1 MKHGL
6 TKVHEI
12 PHPHLNPLPEGEEI
26 PSPSRGGT
34 GWGWDEVA
42 IPVLLC
48 SLLLLSS
55 CGYHMAGTGGHL
67 SAGVKSIF
75 IPVFENKTM
84 EPIIEEELTTA
95 VIREF
100 LKDGRI
106 EVAESSRADMVLK
119 GSVVS
124 YKETPVSFDAAQ
136 NVLEYRVTVATH
148 LTLLNTNKLWEHDVT
163 STAEYTVS
171 SDVMTTRI
179 KKLSALREIARNL
192 SEEVADRVLL
202 GW

>member
-6 TKVHEI
+6 T
-12 PHPHLNPLPEGEEI
+12 
-26 PSPSRGGT
+26 
-34 GWGWDEVA
+34 
-42 IPVLLC
+42 VLLF
-48 SLLLLSS
+48 SLLILQA
-55 CGYHMAGTGGHL
+55 CGYHMAGTGSHL
-67 SAGVKSIF
+67 TAGVKSIF

-106 EVAESSRADMVLK
+106 EVAESTRADTVLK

-124 YKETPVSFDAAQ
+124 YKETPVSFDAEQ
-136 NVLEYRVTVATH
+136 NVLEYRITVTTH
-148 LTLLNTNKLWEHDVT
+148 LILLNTNKLWEHDVT

-192 SEEVADRVLL
+192 SEEVTDRILL

>member
-6 TKVHEI
+6 T
-12 PHPHLNPLPEGEEI
+12 
-26 PSPSRGGT
+26 
-34 GWGWDEVA
+34 
-42 IPVLLC
+42 VLLF
-48 SLLLLSS
+48 SLLILQA
-55 CGYHMAGTGGHL
+55 CGYHMAGTGSHL
-67 SAGVKSIF
+67 TAGMKSIF

-106 EVAESSRADMVLK
+106 EVADSSRADMVLK

-136 NVLEYRVTVATH
+136 NVLEYRVTVTTH
-148 LTLLNTNKLWEHDVT
+148 LILLNTNTLWEHDVT

>member
-6 TKVHEI
+6 T
-12 PHPHLNPLPEGEEI
+12 
-26 PSPSRGGT
+26 
-34 GWGWDEVA
+34 
-42 IPVLLC
+42 VLLF
-48 SLLLLSS
+48 SLLILSS
-55 CGYHMAGTGGHL
+55 CGYHMAGTGSHL
-67 SAGVKSIF
+67 TAGVKTIF

-106 EVAESSRADMVLK
+106 EVADSSRADMVLK

-136 NVLEYRVTVATH
+136 NVLEYRVTVTTH
-148 LTLLNTNKLWEHDVT
+148 LILLNTNTLWEHDVT

-192 SEEVADRVLL
+192 SEEVTDRILL

>member
-6 TKVHEI
+6 T
-12 PHPHLNPLPEGEEI
+12 
-26 PSPSRGGT
+26 
-34 GWGWDEVA
+34 
-42 IPVLLC
+42 VLLF
-48 SLLLLSS
+48 SLLILSS
-55 CGYHMAGTGGHL
+55 CGYHMAGTGSHL
-67 SAGVKSIF
+67 TAGMKSIF

-106 EVAESSRADMVLK
+106 EVADISRADMVLK
-119 GSVVS
+119 VSVVS
-124 YKETPVSFDAAQ
+124 YKETPVSFDAEQ
-136 NVLEYRVTVATH
+136 NALEYRVAVTTH

>member
-6 TKVHEI
+6 T
-12 PHPHLNPLPEGEEI
+12 
-26 PSPSRGGT
+26 
-34 GWGWDEVA
+34 
-42 IPVLLC
+42 VLLF
-48 SLLLLSS
+48 SLLILSS
-55 CGYHMAGTGGHL
+55 CGYHMAGTGSHL
-67 SAGVKSIF
+67 TAGVKTIF

-106 EVAESSRADMVLK
+106 EVADSSRADMVLK

-136 NVLEYRVTVATH
+136 NVLEYRVTVTTH
-148 LTLLNTNKLWEHDVT
+148 LILLNTNTLWEHDVT